1 MGGRG
6 LFAAWAAGRGS
17 PGGEKA
23 HGEANL
29 AFANTSGF
37 PKFGPPPCENEHR
50 ATKMKGGS
58 PSPSFA
64 LEGTRPAFAFVGAK
78 WDTSWV
84 APTQR
89 AGEGGPQ
96 VRLTPFHSAAKKEE
110 KRSTTAQKRFI
121 SHGQDFRGF
130 FRSKVVAYF
139 FSGKEVYFVN
149 CTREKVEPGSD

>member
-6 LFAAWAAGRGS
+6 LFAAWVAGRGS

-37 PKFGPPPCENEHR
+37 PIFGPPPCENEHR

-84 APTQR
+84 APTNPKSR
-89 AGEGGPQ
+89 REEGGPQ

-121 SHGQDFRGF
+121 SHGQDFR
-130 FRSKVVAYF
+130 VF
-139 FSGKEVYFVN
+139 FSIEGRSLFFFWERSIL
-149 CTREKVEPGSD
+149 CQL

>member
-6 LFAAWAAGRGS
+6 LFAAWVAGRGS

-37 PKFGPPPCENEHR
+37 PIFGPPPCENEHR
-50 ATKMKGGS
+50 ATKMPWRG
-58 PSPSFA
+58 
-64 LEGTRPAFAFVGAK
+64 LTPAFAFVGAK

-84 APTQR
+84 APTNPKSR
-89 AGEGGPQ
+89 REEGGPQ

-130 FRSKVVAYF
+130 FIEGRSLF
-139 FSGKEVYFVN
+139 FLGKKYTLSTVLG
-149 CTREKVEPGSD
+149 KK